1 MEDYRVVVVGC
12 GGISRTWVNAAQ
24 DYAGLKFV
32 GLVDVNQQQAHQL
45 QAEFHLENASIGAD
59 LGEILATTGA
69 NFVFDCTIPEAHASV
84 TIEALQRGCHV
95 LGEKPMAENMTQ
107 AKKMLAAA
115 QQSGKTYAVMQNR
128 RYLDPI
134 VRFREFLCS
143 KAIGALTTINADF
156 YIGAHFGGFRDAM
169 EHVLL
174 LDMAIHSFDQAR
186 YLSDADPI
194 SVYCHEWNPSGSWY
208 RHGASAVAIF
218 EMSNGV
224 VFNYR
229 GSWCAEGL
237 NTSWECA
244 WRAIGEKGTA
254 LWNGHDNIN
263 AECVAGKE
271 GFLREQQPMQIS
283 DVPKLDHIGHAGVIY
298 DVLDCVKS
306 GRTPQTIC
314 TDNIKSLA
322 MVHAAI
328 ESATTGQKV
337 MIEFEKKSERKNDS
351 ANQNR

>member
-1 MEDYRVVVVGC
+1 MTPTDQLNVVLVGC
-12 GGISRTWVNAAQ
+12 GGISRTWLESSR
-24 DYAGLKFV
+24 DYPELNIV
-32 GLVDVNQQQAHQL
+32 GLVDINQ
-45 QAEFHLENASIGAD
+45 ENARTLQEEFQ
-59 LGEILATTGA
+59 LGEVRIGSELGQMLERTNA
-69 NFVFDCTIPEAHASV
+69 NMVFDCTIPEAHVSV
-84 TIEALQRGCHV
+84 TVEALQRGCHV
-95 LGEKPMAENMTQ
+95 LGEKPMADNMTH
-107 AKKMLAAA
+107 AKEMLDAARK
-115 QQSGKTYAVMQNR
+115 SGNIYAVMQNR

-134 VRFREFLCS
+134 VRFRQLLS
-143 KAIGALTTINADF
+143 SQAIGALTTINADF
-156 YIGAHFGGFRDAM
+156 YLGAHFGGFRDEM

-186 YLSDADPI
+186 YLSEAEPV

-208 RHGASAVAIF
+208 RHGASAIAIF

-244 WRAIGEKGTA
+244 WRAVGEKGTA
-254 LWNGHDNIN
+254 LWDGHDGIT
-263 AECVAGKE
+263 AECMVGTE
-271 GFLREQQPMQIS
+271 GFIREQQAVPIS
-283 DVPKLDHIGHAGVIY
+283 ESLRLDHVGHAGVIY

-328 ESATTGQKV
+328 ESATTGKKV
-337 MIEFEKKSERKNDS
+337 TIEC
-351 ANQNR
+351 

>member
-1 MEDYRVVVVGC
+1 MLD
-12 GGISRTWVNAAQ
+12 AAQ
-24 DYAGLKFV
+24 K
-32 GLVDVNQQQAHQL
+32 
-45 QAEFHLENASIGAD
+45 
-59 LGEILATTGA
+59 
-69 NFVFDCTIPEAHASV
+69 
-84 TIEALQRGCHV
+84 
-95 LGEKPMAENMTQ
+95 
-107 AKKMLAAA
+107 
-115 QQSGKTYAVMQNR
+115 SGKTYAVMQNR

-134 VRFREFLCS
+134 VRFRQLLVS
-143 KAIGALTTINADF
+143 HAIGALTTINADF
-156 YIGAHFGGFRDAM
+156 YVGAHFGGFRDET

-186 YLSDADPI
+186 YLSGADPV

-208 RHGASAVAIF
+208 RHGASAMAIF

-244 WRAIGEKGTA
+244 WRAVGEKGTA
-254 LWNGHDNIN
+254 VWDGHDSIN
-263 AECVAGKE
+263 AECVAGTD
-271 GFLREQQPMQIS
+271 GFIREQQPVPIPEI
-283 DVPKLDHIGHAGVIY
+283 PKLAHVGHAGVIY
-298 DVLDCVKS
+298 DVLDSVKA

-328 ESATTGQKV
+328 ESATTGKKV
-337 MIEFEKKSERKNDS
+337 TIECEIT
-351 ANQNR
+351 